1 MEGFGEM
8 RVANVQR
15 AIAGCCH
22 EVDQGNASCRGHVS
36 PWAVHA
42 KAECASVLSRLLSP
56 VINRRTTHE
65 TQQIVSVSTPASRR
79 LEAA

>member
-15 AIAGCCH
+15 AIAGCCQ
-22 EVDQGNASCRGHVS
+22 ELGRGTRAAVWHVS
-36 PWAVHA
+36 PWAIHA

-65 TQQIVSVSTPASRR
+65 TQQVVFVSTPASRR